1 MDGYWSSLRDTAKQF
16 SSQAK
21 SAWDDAASELKER
34 GVGEAIKETFT
45 DAGHAVKEFG
55 NTAARKAEQV
65 ANSAAAIFD
74 DDFDDDFR
82 DRPRPPPGGAYM
94 AGAGAAAG
102 FAATGAYA
110 ASSAARPRQTPAVP
124 PRLGELRKGDKVF
137 RRGVEAVVVKIDY
150 EADPPALVVRM
161 VEAGNEVGTDEK
173 HASLGLAAS
182 EPCLAVGLR
191 VCVVG
196 LQSRPELNGLRGTVI
211 ELPVAS
217 GGVLRWSTRLDQ
229 TNEVIGVRPRNLSA
243 LLTPPPE
250 SPTPAL
256 SRAASAAHAASA
268 TPLSMPDAPRS
279 GPMAPSAPCTRS
291 PPLLP
296 RGDRGSEP
304 WEASAASL
312 PETSSSASTNE
323 PALLSR
329 GPAPAEVL
337 SHDPADFA
345 FGTEVERP
353 TAVPNVPSPSAEVA
367 RAGTALR
374 EAAPGEAAPTEAAS
388 AEAPAESA
396 PAEAAPVEEA
406 TARVLVEVAPASGTH
421 VEVASTEATPVQ
433 ALSVDAHMRVVESL

>member
-1 MDGYWSSLRDTAKQF
+1 MPAGQLTHREGGLPPPRLCMDGYWHSLRDTATQF

-45 DAGHAVKEFG
+45 DAGHAVKGFG
-55 NTAARKAEQV
+55 QTAARKAEQV

-82 DRPRPPPGGAYM
+82 DRPRPSGGAYM

-102 FAATGAYA
+102 IGAAGVYA
-110 ASSAARPRQTPAVP
+110 ASSAARPRPKPAVP

-137 RRGVEAVVVKIDY
+137 RRGVEAIVVKIDH

-182 EPCLAVGLR
+182 EPCLSVGLR

-196 LQSRPELNGLRGTVI
+196 LQSRPELNGLRGTVM

-229 TNEVIGVRPRNLSA
+229 TMEVIGVRPRNLSA
-243 LLTPPPE
+243 LLTPPPA
-250 SPTPAL
+250 SPTPVL
-256 SRAASAAHAASA
+256 SRTASAAQA
-268 TPLSMPDAPRS
+268 TSPAPMSTPDVQKS
-279 GPMAPSAPCTRS
+279 VPMAPCDQS

-296 RGDRGSEP
+296 GGDRGCEP
-304 WEASAASL
+304 WEACA
-312 PETSSSASTNE
+312 SSSNSPSVLPDGVPSLARGSACAE
-323 PALLSR
+323 GLSAESR
-329 GPAPAEVL
+329 TSAPTVLSPSSEVAPART
-337 SHDPADFA
+337 A
-345 FGTEVERP
+345 FGEATPRESAIPGTVPAEAPVEATP
-353 TAVPNVPSPSAEVA
+353 I
-367 RAGTALR
+367 
-374 EAAPGEAAPTEAAS
+374 AS
-388 AEAPAESA
+388 AEANVESVSV
-396 PAEAAPVEEA
+396 EAPV
-406 TARVLVEVAPASGTH
+406 RG
-421 VEVASTEATPVQ
+421 
-433 ALSVDAHMRVVESL
+433 VVESL